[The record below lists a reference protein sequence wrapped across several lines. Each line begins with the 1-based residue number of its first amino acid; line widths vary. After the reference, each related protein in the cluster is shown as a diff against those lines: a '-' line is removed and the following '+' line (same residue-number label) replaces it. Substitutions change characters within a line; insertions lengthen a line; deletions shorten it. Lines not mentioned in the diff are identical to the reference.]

1 MLCHRNDIFRRIEAE
16 RAKYK
21 KALVEISLVT
31 GTKVCQR
38 ALWSWKPEG
47 DPSDWMVT
55 NLDSPKILLEIED
68 DENTSAI
75 AVGDVT
81 GNGRAE
87 LCTGGRDGVL
97 RLYDANR
104 SEVAFLAHHDAGGS
118 ILSIK
123 IADANNDGLME
134 IVIGRAAGPNETAG
148 TAGTVQ
154 IFRYAPSGQLE
165 LLGEYAVDRF
175 VTTVYVTDVTGDE
188 KNEILVGGSD
198 STLRIL
204 RMDPEN
210 SITEF
215 AKHQLEDM
223 PLAIG
228 TCDVIGDEI
237 EEIVTGNRDKTLR
250 VFKVRDHSVDQVEV
264 LQLTSPVIS
273 VAAGDI
279 LGDRKMELGV
289 VTHDGSIR
297 VYRNEESKMEL
308 FSTLEN
314 VKALSVR
321 IEEINADHQDEV
333 VVATSDH
340 KIRVY
345 NMYMA
350 DLNELASID
359 IGKKI
364 LALNVGDAGG
374 DGRKEIQVG
383 ISGAPLKII
392 EGLYKII
399 PTFEVS
405 PEAKTGT
412 LLKGKLTVYN
422 VCDQPVTGITGKI
435 YHFPKDHMEVEPQQL
450 RFDLAPGESKTVEIE
465 LAPKEE
471 GTVIIR
477 PIVLMWTDA
486 SGQVKQVTTP
496 ETAILV
502 EKGAATAAPAAV
514 APVSIEPMEPAT
526 SQDETVEE
534 TPFGQVVGTGFGEVS
549 ASREKA
555 EEILKTTMAE
565 DASDSLKAAEE
576 LLDQLFGGEEAAAS
590 MTAIDDVDK
599 MLEEP
604 TPAETTAA
612 AMVSDTQSALVS
624 EIRSRP
630 PKPPKPGVATDAYS
644 YLFKT
649 MVIGE
654 GAVGKTTLVNRY
666 VTGVFE
672 RDYKTTI
679 GSQFAV
685 KLTHISPPESE
696 YAVGIK
702 LQAWDVAGQ
711 ARFKAVRKM
720 YYSGAAGIIL
730 VFDVTRRRSFTEL
743 AKWVAEAD
751 ESIGTRVPMI
761 CVGNKTDLPDR
772 AVPSDEAKRWA
783 EDQGFLYMES
793 SAKTGEGVADMF
805 TVLAEVM
812 WREARRQMECKR
824 SNM

>member
-1 MLCHRNDIFRRIEAE
+1 LAI
-16 RAKYK
+16 
-21 KALVEISLVT
+21 L
-31 GTKVCQR
+31 
-38 ALWSWKPEG
+38 
-47 DPSDWMVT
+47 SDWKVT
-55 NLDSPKILLEIED
+55 IVGAPKILFEVQ
-68 DENTSAI
+68 DEESTSAI

-81 GNGRAE
+81 GNGKAE
-87 LCTGGRDGVL
+87 LVSGGRDGVI
-97 RLYDANR
+97 RLYDANVA
-104 SEVAFLAHHDAGGS
+104 EVTFLAQHDVGGS

-123 IADANNDGLME
+123 VADANNDGQME
-134 IVIGRAAGPNETAG
+134 LVVGRAVGAGETPG
-148 TAGTVQ
+148 EAGTVQ
-154 IFRYAPSGQLE
+154 VFRYAPSGQLE
-165 LLGEYAVDRF
+165 LLAEFAVDKF

-204 RMDPEN
+204 KMDSAN
-210 SITEF
+210 NVTEF
-215 AKHQLEDM
+215 VKHQLDDM
-223 PLAIG
+223 PIAIG

-237 EEIVTGNRDKTLR
+237 EEIVVGNRDKTLR
-250 VFKVRDHSVDQVEV
+250 VFKVRDHSVEQIEV
-264 LQLTSPVIS
+264 LQLPSPVIS
-273 VAAGDI
+273 VAAGDV
-279 LGDRKMELGV
+279 LGDRKSELGV

-297 VYRNEESKMEL
+297 IYRNEESKIDL

-314 VKALSVR
+314 VNALSVR

-333 VVATSDH
+333 IIATSDH
-340 KIRVY
+340 KIR
-345 NMYMA
+345 MYSLYMG
-350 DLNELASID
+350 DLNELATVD

-364 LALNVGDAGG
+364 LAINVGDAGG

-383 ISGAPLKII
+383 VSGAPLKVI

-399 PTFEVS
+399 PSFEVS

-412 LLKGKLTVYN
+412 TLKGTLSVYN
-422 VCDQPVTGITGKI
+422 VSDEHIGGITGKI
-435 YHFPKDHMEVEPQQL
+435 YHFPREHMEVQPQQL
-450 RFDLAPGESKTVEIE
+450 KFDLGPGDCATVDVQ
-465 LAPKEE
+465 LVPKEE
-471 GTVIIR
+471 GTVIVR
-477 PIVLMWTDA
+477 PIVLMWTDP

-502 EKGAATAAPAAV
+502 EAGGATAAAADVSPVPVEPAAETH
-514 APVSIEPMEPAT
+514 APPPAT
-526 SQDETVEE
+526 DE
-534 TPFGQVVGTGFGEVS
+534 TPFGPVVGTGFGTVS
-549 ASREKA
+549 SEEREKA
-555 EEILKTTMAE
+555 SEILQTTMAE
-565 DASDSLKAAEE
+565 DASESLKAAEE
-576 LLDQLFGGEEAAAS
+576 LLDQLFGAEETSAAMS
-590 MTAIDDVDK
+590 EIDDVEK
-599 MLEEP
+599 LMAEP
-604 TPAETTAA
+604 TPAETAVTAV
-612 AMVSDTQSALVS
+612 VSDTESSLVT

-630 PKPPKPGVATDAYS
+630 PKAPKPGVAPDSYS

-685 KLTHISPPESE
+685 KLTHISPPETD
-696 YAVGIK
+696 YATGIK

-720 YYSGAAGIIL
+720 YYSGAAGVIL

-743 AKWVAEAD
+743 SKWVEEAD
-751 ESIGTRVPMI
+751 ESIGMRVPMV

-772 AVPSDEAKRWA
+772 AVPSDEAKKWA

-812 WREARRQMECKR
+812 WREARQNREAKKKEM
-824 SNM
+824 

>member
-1 MLCHRNDIFRRIEAE
+1 MTPCILAGPRHKFP
-16 RAKYK
+16 K
-21 KALVEISLVT
+21 KVT
-31 GTKVCQR
+31 IVG
-38 ALWSWKPEG
+38 A
-47 DPSDWMVT
+47 
-55 NLDSPKILLEIED
+55 PKLLFEVKD
-68 DENTSAI
+68 DESTSAI
-75 AVGDVT
+75 AVGDIT
-81 GNGRAE
+81 GNGKAE

-97 RLYDANR
+97 RLYDAN
-104 SEVAFLAHHDAGGS
+104 VGDVVFLAQRDVGGS

-123 IADANNDGLME
+123 VADANNDGQME
-134 IVIGRAAGPNETAG
+134 LIVGRAVGPGETPG
-148 TAGTVQ
+148 SAGTVQ
-154 IFRYAPSGQLE
+154 VYRYAPSGQLE
-165 LLGEYAVDRF
+165 LLAEFPVDRF
-175 VTTVYVTDVTGDE
+175 VTAVYVTDVTGDE

-204 RMDPEN
+204 QMDSSN
-210 SITEF
+210 NIREF
-215 AKHQLEDM
+215 VRHQLEDM
-223 PLAIG
+223 PIAIG
-228 TCDVIGDEI
+228 TCDIIGDEI
-237 EEIVTGNRDKTLR
+237 EEIVVGNRDKTLR
-250 VFKVRDHSVDQVEV
+250 IFKVKDHSVEQIEV
-264 LQLTSPVIS
+264 LKLPSPVIS
-273 VAAGDI
+273 VAAGDV

-297 VYRNEESKMEL
+297 IYRNEESRMDL

-314 VKALSVR
+314 VNALSVR

-345 NMYMA
+345 NLYMA
-350 DLNELASID
+350 DLNELASVD
-359 IGKKI
+359 IGRKI
-364 LALNVGDAGG
+364 LAINVGDAGG

-383 ISGAPLKII
+383 VSDGPLKVI

-399 PTFEVS
+399 PSFEVS

-412 LLKGKLTVYN
+412 ALKGKLTVYN
-422 VCDQPVTGITGKI
+422 VCDEAIAGVTGKI
-435 YHFPKDHMEVEPQQL
+435 YHFPRDHMDVQPQQL
-450 RFDLAPGESKTVEIE
+450 KFDLAPGECTTVDIQLTPKT
-465 LAPKEE
+465 E
-471 GTVIIR
+471 GTVIVR
-477 PIVLMWTDA
+477 PIVLMWTDP

-502 EKGAATAAPAAV
+502 EGGGATAAAAEI
-514 APVSIEPMEPAT
+514 APVPVEPVETYEPPVT
-526 SQDETVEE
+526 PEE
-534 TPFGQVVGTGFGEVS
+534 SPFGPVVGTGFGSVSS
-549 ASREKA
+549 ASRDKA
-555 EEILKTTMAE
+555 SEILQTTMAD
-565 DASDSLKAAEE
+565 DASESLKAAEQ

-590 MTAIDDVDK
+590 MTELDDMEK
-599 MLEEP
+599 LIAEP
-604 TPAETTAA
+604 TPAETAA
-612 AMVSDTQSALVS
+612 VAVASDTESALVA
-624 EIRSRP
+624 EIRARSPRA
-630 PKPPKPGVATDAYS
+630 PKPGVAPDSYS

-685 KLTHISPPESE
+685 KLTHVSPPETD
-696 YAVGIK
+696 YAIGIK

-720 YYSGAAGIIL
+720 YYSGAAGIII

-743 AKWVAEAD
+743 QKWVEEAD
-751 ESIGTRVPMI
+751 ESIGMRVPMI

-772 AVPSDEAKRWA
+772 AVPSDEAKKWA

-812 WREARRQMECKR
+812 WREARRNVEMKKSE
-824 SNM
+824 M